1 MQTQRRHESTD
12 LHVEFRLWGLPP
24 TALSLAGVLI
34 AREGMLFS
42 LKKQINEVLITLQ
55 KSNENKNIN
64 LSLNYDESIPKKI
77 IGDPLKLSQ
86 ILINLIGNSIK
97 FTQKGGVTISVI
109 KLDSEVN
116 KVNLQ
121 IIIKDTGVGI
131 SQKKQKD
138 IFETFSQGSLQI
150 NNKYGGTGLGL
161 SIVKNLLELM
171 NSEIYLESVLGQ
183 GSKFWFDISFNIP
196 IGLVLVFF

>member
-1 MQTQRRHESTD
+1 M
-12 LHVEFRLWGLPP
+12 
-24 TALSLAGVLI
+24 
-34 AREGMLFS
+34 
-42 LKKQINEVLITLQ
+42 
-55 KSNENKNIN
+55 
-64 LSLNYDESIPKKI
+64 
-77 IGDPLKLSQ
+77 
-86 ILINLIGNSIK
+86 
-97 FTQKGGVTISVI
+97 
-109 KLDSEVN
+109 
-116 KVNLQ
+116 NLQ

-171 NSEIYLESVLGQ
+171 NSKIYLESVLGQ

-196 IGLVLVFF
+196 VDENENLIPDKKEFDLDMNFILDNSKKELNFLVWILANNVFFTTSITKPPSASSPNILGLS